1 LQAEIE
7 RLVDEQFDGQFDE
20 QFIEAA
26 VFTEDEGI
34 LEARDQKDVVH
45 FEGHQVFEA
54 FKALFGVH
62 YALGDAVDD
71 HGDILVQ
78 LRNSSGV
85 RYAVVKVSTTGETED
100 TEQHSGNQRPTDFP
114 CVPLWPL
121 W

>member
-1 LQAEIE
+1 VIQITLPSDWGPGANRPEEHAGSRDLLQAEIE
-7 RLVDEQFDGQFDE
+7 RLVDE

-62 YALGDAVDD
+62 YG
-71 HGDILVQ
+71 
-78 LRNSSGV
+78 
-85 RYAVVKVSTTGETED
+85 
-100 TEQHSGNQRPTDFP
+100 QRPWGYP
-114 CVPLWPL
+114 SPASQQ
-121 W
+121 